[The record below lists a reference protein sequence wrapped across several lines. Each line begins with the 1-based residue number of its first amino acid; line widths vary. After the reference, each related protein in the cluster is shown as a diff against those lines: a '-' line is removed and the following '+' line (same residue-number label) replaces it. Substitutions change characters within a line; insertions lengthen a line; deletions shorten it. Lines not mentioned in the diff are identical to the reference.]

1 MRFNSDLL
9 WNPRVRVGCN
19 RCFSEFN
26 LERKKGPR
34 QQATIPQSSLQS
46 GIKSMQSSPDL
57 LVTGFLGSPP
67 DPENGHLNGSANNA
81 FLKTTQRAQY
91 G

>member
-1 MRFNSDLL
+1 MRFNRDLL

-26 LERKKGPR
+26 METKKGPR
-34 QQATIPQSSLQS
+34 QQATIPHSS
-46 GIKSMQSSPDL
+46 IKSMQSSLDL
-57 LVTGFLGSPP
+57 LATGFLGSPP
-67 DPENGHLNGSANNA
+67 DPEKGHLNGSANND